1 MTEAIDLD
9 KRYSDLKQEV
19 AALEA
24 RLASFEK
31 PSLGADFL
39 VSMQG
44 TDTLDS
50 QALET
55 FNSLLRTATEKR
67 VAWLQENQG
76 ALRTVGDYA
85 ALEPLVADF
94 FIQEGTSLRAL
105 ADGLDTLFGKTNAAY
120 LELKGDRRTTSGK
133 IEEYKSTQR
142 RLEFARRNL
151 EEFEQSM
158 ELVPPSLDAQW
169 NYTLIAPSG
178 IFSPVTGVRGNYDQ
192 YARKV
197 EKAIRGCFS
206 LGTPHFLSV
215 GAIDHDC
222 EDWTDIT
229 GYKFQ
234 LGFLDADVFNN
245 PIFEVEDCGSY
256 TRLSMDI
263 NPGELPLSESI
274 SSLMGIVIDLS
285 RRSSIPP
292 EGYLRVCTETERPV
306 ADYQTFRELQK
317 ALVPFGWEVVSY
329 DLVPHSD
336 YHAFKIQFKP
346 E

>member
-1 MTEAIDLD
+1 MAVDLD
-9 KRYSDLKQEV
+9 ERYSELRKEV
-19 AALEA
+19 DNLE
-24 RLASFEK
+24 RELASFEK
-31 PSLGADFL
+31 SSVGADFL
-39 VSMQG
+39 AIMQN
-44 TDTLDS
+44 TDTLDA
-50 QALET
+50 QVLGN
-55 FNSLLRTATEKR
+55 FNALLRTAAEKR
-67 VAWLQENQG
+67 AAWLQEHQE
-76 ALRTVGDYA
+76 ALLAVGDYA
-85 ALEPLVADF
+85 TLEPLVTDF
-94 FIQEGTSLRAL
+94 FKQEGTSLRAL
-105 ADGLDTLFGKTNAAY
+105 TEGLDTLFGRTNAAY

-142 RLEFARRNL
+142 RLELARRIL
-151 EEFEQSM
+151 EEFEQRM
-158 ELVPPSLDAQW
+158 ERVPPSLDAQW

-263 NPGELPLSESI
+263 RSGNLPLSQSI
-274 SSLMGIVIDLS
+274 HSLIGLVVDLS
-285 RRSSIPP
+285 RRSSIPR

-306 ADYQTFRELQK
+306 ADYKTCRELQRT
-317 ALVPFGWEVVSY
+317 LVPFGWEVVSY